1 MGRPNQCN
9 VCCGGDPPEPP
20 DIGDCERVICIT
32 FMDENDK
39 DFSSFQQKYQ
49 YFKAAYPE
57 RLLFVLDVENGNNR
71 YPQNFIDSDTAYSL
85 RDEHLK
91 DPNITNGLRYIK
103 RENPTGGGDT
113 TTANSNDAWGRIKSI
128 VNYYGGDIL
137 AKFNA
142 ATEFAV
148 FRDNSGSMSATQVEA
163 TYDKLKADAL
173 VDGKLEARAVVN
185 TDEDTVCP
193 FVQGQCCTNSSS
205 TFLMTLCGITPD
217 CDPEALNFTQQPEDA
232 LIREYCDNTQFFTP
246 GEGFDTVCGTCLN
259 EQQEDDKQSTEFTAV
274 ATNGAGEGLNVP
286 LSFSL
291 QASDDLSNW
300 STIENLPDGTSG
312 QEQSLSALLDDWDG
326 NSVNTTDCHKWLSG
340 EEAFDLIGEV
350 FYGDENGDQGGYSV
364 DINDFL
370 NQARVII
377 GYPHAAPLQKKGY
390 VRVFAY
396 TTNSGWQQL
405 GQDLGITNLPGF
417 EDGNFVGE
425 NVAISRD
432 GNTIAWTH
440 RQGAGNHLLQV
451 ADFNEGTLEWDIKA
465 VFNGFG
471 SNSFIDMRI
480 SGDGNSII
488 MGDGDFNNGNGI
500 VYIWGR
506 DYGTPGNWGLKF
518 TDTLGLGR
526 TGTSVAINFDG
537 TVFASSRP
545 GDGEVNVYS
554 IDALGVTSQIGNRIL
569 ITDTGDQIWGASID
583 LNLDGTRIAI
593 GNRTTVDGIGPSNY
607 VYDYDADSELWNR
620 VGNGI
625 ANSRQ
630 RTLLSDPQIRLDQG
644 TGNYLIVGNTT
655 IPSAGGSSYQGSA
668 RVYKYSQDSNTW
680 NLISEAITWNDRFNN
695 PNLNAQIGHSV
706 AISPDYDNNSDFP
719 YIIIGAPNDPFDGSN
734 YPGSARVYETVLT
747 QGSCDQYQE
756 TIIGSCRKRV
766 WSRRFRIKAQTDNG
780 IVAYSDPFQ
789 IYQWYGPNDVDPP
802 SPDAGRWLG
811 GDEITAGRAGN
822 MFSNSNFSLIS
833 FGDFCDAKGLN
844 YIPEP
849 VGPPLLT
856 GTIWNYRSF
865 APFPDAFDPN
875 FSKGLVWIFDA
886 GNGRVNDFWEQLT
899 GFVFTGGEDDGYS
912 TESSIWASEFAR
924 GTIVDVAGNRAP
936 ADNQI
941 VAVQAGQALPRVEL
955 FDKTNYPYAPKLD
968 TVDHIPQIENVAE
981 GIAGSDSFSLV
992 ASPFVLKTDPSL
1004 DNVLSD
1010 KLHIFAHVIKGTNLL
1025 QFYAQ
1030 SPYSKKFIRVQLET
1044 GFDDWPL
1051 LFDRNNGDTLGNIS
1065 IHARPIVVEN
1075 GDGTYGGHT
1084 SVHVAYSI
1092 KQNNVTKMF
1101 VQRWKME
1108 YFATDSLGF
1117 GPVDESFVISREE
1130 DPEIPDSTEIE
1141 ESVTLY
1147 DNREFITSYSLQ
1159 PVVVKFSKEWSQP
1172 AILVAFG
1179 RSDGNPDGDNIN
1191 VYRWDNQSGL
1201 GIQNYRLGDWTKRQE
1216 ITGRRIVE
1224 QFEPNRNSTYKWQ
1237 FPIGANKLAMTDLSM
1252 DGNVI
1257 AFPYFDFDPQLKYS
1271 PYNPQF
1277 GTGGFPQGD
1286 LAVVMEWNGSEYI
1299 KKGDILYDWENVIYR
1314 NEFSGAYWRTSNHA
1328 ALSLNNNG
1336 QAIILTTRLD
1346 VLQQFQDIQQGPF
1359 YNALSIY
1366 RWLPE

>member
-9 VCCGGDPPEPP
+9 VCCGGVDPPEPP
-20 DIGDCERVICIT
+20 DIGDCDRVICIT
-32 FMDENDK
+32 FMDENDR
-39 DFSSFQQKYQ
+39 DYANFEQKYQ
-49 YFKAAYPE
+49 YFKAAYPD
-57 RLLFVLDVENGNNR
+57 RLLFVLDVDNGNNR
-71 YPQNFIDSDTAYSL
+71 YPQNFIDSDTAFSL

-173 VDGKLEARAVVN
+173 VDGKLEARAIVN
-185 TDEDTVCP
+185 TKEDTVCP

-205 TFLMTLCGITPD
+205 TALMTLCGITPD
-217 CDPEALNFTQQPEDA
+217 CDPEALTFTQQPEDA
-232 LIREYCDNTQFFTP
+232 LIREYCDNTQFFP
-246 GEGFDTVCGTCLN
+246 IGGGFDTVCGTCLN
-259 EQQEDDKQSTEFTAV
+259 EQQEDEKQYTEFTAV

-291 QASDDLSNW
+291 QASDDLANW

-312 QEQSLSALLDDWDG
+312 QEQSLSALLDEWDG
-326 NSVNTTDCHKWLSG
+326 NSVDPTACHKWLSG
-340 EEAFDLIGEV
+340 EEAFDSIGEV
-350 FYGDENGDQGGYSV
+350 LWGDENGDLAGFSV
-364 DINDFL
+364 DMNDFL
-370 NQARVII
+370 SQARVII
-377 GYPHAAPLQKKGY
+377 GYPNVTPLQKTGY

-405 GQDLGITNLPGF
+405 GQDLGITNLTGF
-417 EDGNFVGE
+417 EDSNRVGE

-440 RQGAGNHLLQV
+440 RQDNGRHVLQV

-465 VFNGFG
+465 VDFNLA
-471 SNSFIDMRI
+471 SFFPVDMRI

-488 MGDGDFNNGNGI
+488 IGDGDFSNGKGI

-506 DYGTPGNWGLKF
+506 DYGAPGNWGLKF
-518 TDTLGLGR
+518 VDVLASGGG
-526 TGTSVAINFDG
+526 GTSVAINFDG
-537 TVFASSRP
+537 TVFAYSSP
-545 GDGEVNVYS
+545 GEGEVNVYS
-554 IDALGVTSQIGNRIL
+554 INALGVTSPIGNRIL
-569 ITDTGDQIWGASID
+569 ITNTPDQIWGASID
-583 LNLDGTRIAI
+583 LNLDGTRIAV
-593 GNRTTVDGIGPSNY
+593 GNRTTVDGIGPPNY
-607 VYDYDADSELWNR
+607 VYDYDADSNLWNR

-630 RTLLSDPQIRLDQG
+630 RTLPSDPQVRLDQG
-644 TGNYLIVGNTT
+644 TGNYLIVGNST
-655 IPSAGGSSYQGSA
+655 IPSAGGTAYKGSA
-668 RVYKYSQDSNTW
+668 RVYKYSQTTNTW
-680 NLISEAITWNDRFNN
+680 NLISEAITWNARANN
-695 PNLNAQIGHSV
+695 PNDGALIGYSV

-719 YIIIGAPNDPFDGSN
+719 KIIIGAPTDLFDVTSA
-734 YPGSARVYETVLT
+734 PGSARVFETVLT
-747 QGSCDQYQE
+747 QGACDQYQE

-780 IVAYSDPFQ
+780 LEAYSDPFQ

-802 SPDAGRWLG
+802 SPDGGRWLG
-811 GDEITAGRAGN
+811 GNEIPAGYVGSFTENTNYSRIGFQD
-822 MFSNSNFSLIS
+822 FS
-833 FGDFCDAKGLN
+833 DAKGLDYYTQPN
-844 YIPEP
+844 S
-849 VGPPLLT
+849 PPALG
-856 GTIWNYRSF
+856 GTLWNYRTGQV
-865 APFPDAFDPN
+865 PDGG
-875 FSKGLVWIFDA
+875 FSRGLVWIFQNIQ
-886 GNGRVNDFWEQLT
+886 GGGVNDNWEQLT
-899 GFVFTGGEDDGYS
+899 GFNGFVGDTDDGYA
-912 TESSIWASEFAR
+912 TESSIWASEFQR
-924 GTIVDVAGNRAP
+924 GTIVDVAGQRAP
-936 ADNQI
+936 FVNQI
-941 VAVQAGQALPRVEL
+941 VAVQAGESLPRVEL
-955 FDKTNYPYAPKLD
+955 FDKRSNLANDPKLD
-968 TVDHIPQIENVAE
+968 TVDHISQIENVAE

-1010 KLHIFAHVIKGTNLL
+1010 KLHIFAHVIRGTNLL

-1030 SPYSKKFIRVQLET
+1030 SPNTQKFIRVQLET
-1044 GFDDWPL
+1044 GFDNWPL
-1051 LFDRNNGDTLGNIS
+1051 LFDRSSGDTLGNIS
-1065 IHARPIVVEN
+1065 IHARPIVIQN

-1101 VQRWKME
+1101 VQRWRME
-1108 YFATDSLGF
+1108 YLATDPLG
-1117 GPVDESFVISREE
+1117 GADVDEAFVIFREE
-1130 DPEIPDSTEIE
+1130 DPEIPDSTEIAD
-1141 ESVTLY
+1141 SVTLY

-1159 PVVVKFSKEWSQP
+1159 PVVVKFSKGWSQS

-1179 RSDGNPDGDNIN
+1179 RSNGNPDGDNIN

-1216 ITGRRIVE
+1216 ITGRSIVE
-1224 QFEPNRNSTYKWQ
+1224 QFEPSLDPTYKWQ
-1237 FPIGANKLAMTDLSM
+1237 FPIGANKLAMTDLSLY
-1252 DGNVI
+1252 GNVI
-1257 AFPYFDFDPQLKYS
+1257 AFPYSDFNNYPTSVGGAPHGDP
-1271 PYNPQF
+1271 
-1277 GTGGFPQGD
+1277 
-1286 LAVVMEWNGSEYI
+1286 AVVMEWNGSEYI
-1299 KKGDILYDWENVIYR
+1299 KKGNILYDWKTVIGTYP
-1314 NEFSGAYWRTSNHA
+1314 EGGYWRTSNYGG
-1328 ALSLNNNG
+1328 LSLNNTG

-1346 VLQQFQDIQQGPF
+1346 LVPPLGNIQQSSF
-1359 YNALSIY
+1359 SNALSTY